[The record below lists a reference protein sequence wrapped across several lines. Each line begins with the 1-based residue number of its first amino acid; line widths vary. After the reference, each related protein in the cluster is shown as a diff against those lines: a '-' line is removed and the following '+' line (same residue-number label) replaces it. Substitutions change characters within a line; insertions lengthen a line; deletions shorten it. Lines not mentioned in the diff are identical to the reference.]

1 MGHMNNVY
9 DIFGFSFDGSSPHS
23 VFTFVFHRTK
33 KIIQVWND
41 MRSKQCQILYY
52 CLIYFSSFSM

>member
-41 MRSKQCQILYY
+41 MRS
-52 CLIYFSSFSM
+52 